1 MATRDEVLRILIQ
14 IEGAGELERL
24 IAELKQAAA
33 EALPAQIEVLPKVSR
48 QALMGRGG
56 AAPRFALSEHLRM
69 RRHMVCHFIAPS
81 PELSPEQ
88 WAALCAERVRV
99 GRALCDREAR
109 AVLEGLKPPQVSLKR
124 VLVRDLVAEEVGE
137 SFCCSGGH
145 VVREPAEP
153 AVAEVEP
160 EAPASESS
168 DDE

>member
-1 MATRDEVLRILIQ
+1 MATRDEVLRLLIQ

-33 EALPAQIEVLPKVSR
+33 EALPAQIEVLSLVSR

-56 AAPRFALSEHLRM
+56 AAPRYALSEHLRM

-88 WAALCAERVRV
+88 WVALCAERERV

-109 AVLEGLKPPQVSLKR
+109 AVLASVADAESDSVHEKMQCALSAIDANVSS
-124 VLVRDLVAEEVGE
+124 AA
-137 SFCCSGGH
+137 S
-145 VVREPAEP
+145 
-153 AVAEVEP
+153 AVASP
-160 EAPASESS
+160 
-168 DDE
+168 